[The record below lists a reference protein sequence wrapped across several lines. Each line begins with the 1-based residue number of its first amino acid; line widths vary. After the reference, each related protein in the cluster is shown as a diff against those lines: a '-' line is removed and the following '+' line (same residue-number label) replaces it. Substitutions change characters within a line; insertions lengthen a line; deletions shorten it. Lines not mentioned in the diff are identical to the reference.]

1 MYAGLARGKRPSLHV
16 QARLMIRLLFYV
28 NNAHFAAHIV
38 DFFAEGLAAVFA
50 VHLPASHSTTCM
62 TGRLSRMVDEAAA
75 NTDLARGAAHNYGAV
90 VALLK
95 SLTKAQL
102 LARTQQ
108 VVDIGRGHGAHARF
122 AAAARVERNLGSRW
136 KSPSALIICFVP

>member
-1 MYAGLARGKRPSLHV
+1 MHDRAFV
-16 QARLMIRLLFYV
+16 
-28 NNAHFAAHIV
+28 AH
-38 DFFAEGLAAVFA
+38 
-50 VHLPASHSTTCM
+50 
-62 TGRLSRMVDEAAA
+62 VDEAAA

-122 AAAARVERNLGSRW
+122 AAAAGVERNLGAAEVAQRLDNLFLSLDLVHIGPFAVTR
-136 KSPSALIICFVP
+136 AVVQNL